1 MSAHRVFYQKL
12 RTKNTFFYCLCIF
25 FIVVVALNIYCSQQ
39 YNNLMYGVMEGDNGA
54 TLSYLKHIWGTPLFN
69 WEMLTLK
76 TEGKDTLLSQ
86 WKQVEGENAQKI
98 QTLEQFSL
106 THINSPEVYYNLFL
120 LYRENGDN
128 TRSQENLSK
137 AQQLDPSLK

>member
-1 MSAHRVFYQKL
+1 
-12 RTKNTFFYCLCIF
+12 
-25 FIVVVALNIYCSQQ
+25 
-39 YNNLMYGVMEGDNGA
+39 MYGVMEGDNGA

-76 TEGKDTLLSQ
+76 TEGKDALLSQ

-137 AQQLDPSLK
+137 AQQIDPSLK